1 MKQNKSLS
9 KEEIMAVILE
19 TSTYD
24 DLKRTLLNKL
34 NLKEETAE
42 KSKSMKSI

>member
-19 TSTYD
+19 TSTND

-34 NLKEETAE
+34 NLKEEIPE